1 MIHMNKLNKK
11 DINELLNMGIS
22 KKEIENLTKKG
33 FTKEEMIQ
41 AHKYNNEIKKRILF
55 HCMDRRHYHLDLIL
69 KG

>member
-33 FTKEEMIQ
+33 FTKEVMTQ
-41 AHKYNNEIKKRILF
+41 AHKYNNEIKKGSSFIAWIVDIITWILS
-55 HCMDRRHYHLDLIL
+55 
-69 KG
+69 

>member
-41 AHKYNNEIKKRILF
+41 AHEYNNEIKKI
-55 HCMDRRHYHLDLIL
+55 
-69 KG
+69 G

>member
-11 DINELLNMGIS
+11 DINELLNIAIS

-41 AHKYNNEIKKRILF
+41 AHKYNNEIKKGSSFIAWIVDIITWILS
-55 HCMDRRHYHLDLIL
+55 
-69 KG
+69 